1 MKILNFSQNL
11 LTLKQL
17 RNFSFYFKYVLLIN
31 NFFSKY
37 FMDNFAIKKHIQDIQ
52 NINDD
57 TFGFAILLL

>member
-11 LTLKQL
+11 LTLKEL
-17 RNFSFYFKYVLLIN
+17 RNVFYFKYVLLIN

-37 FMDNFAIKKHIQDIQ
+37 FMDNFNIKKHIQDIQ

-57 TFGFAILLL
+57 SFGFAILLL